1 MGNVLDYVR
10 REFRGFAELPFGD
23 VDSLVL
29 SELSYMR
36 LTDLV
41 PTFGEAKSVA
51 TDEMFVSNS
60 SDMNDYRLALLHAV
74 CESPRF
80 RALRVGEYA
89 ERLSERDQ
97 QQFAAMTFDVGC
109 GSPDL
114 LYIAF
119 RGTDGTLVGWK
130 EDFNM
135 AVRCP
140 VPSQESAYRYV
151 DSILEGFL
159 SSEGSPAIMLGGHS
173 KGGNMAVYAAMQVA
187 HDDIEAAGE
196 RARRLGLLPALGEP
210 VPGRNVRIARIF
222 SHDGPGLPESMVR
235 GQAYRTVESRI
246 RKTVPESSVVGML
259 LQSNAKVIVV
269 KADAVGIMQH
279 MGNSWQVAENGDFER
294 ENELT
299 VTAQLIKRT
308 LDDWLDTVG
317 QKQRERAIDQIYE
330 IFAAAGYG
338 NIADLMANWT
348 DSLPKIVA
356 AARGTDRETRELIK
370 AVVKAIPAS
379 AARVVREG

>member
-1 MGNVLDYVR
+1 
-10 REFRGFAELPFGD
+10 
-23 VDSLVL
+23 
-29 SELSYMR
+29 
-36 LTDLV
+36 
-41 PTFGEAKSVA
+41 
-51 TDEMFVSNS
+51 
-60 SDMNDYRLALLHAV
+60 
-74 CESPRF
+74 
-80 RALRVGEYA
+80 
-89 ERLSERDQ
+89 
-97 QQFAAMTFDVGC
+97 
-109 GSPDL
+109 
-114 LYIAF
+114 
-119 RGTDGTLVGWK
+119 
-130 EDFNM
+130 M

-151 DSILEGFL
+151 DSILDRSEGFL

-187 HDDIEAAGE
+187 RDDIEAAGE
-196 RARRLGLLPALGEP
+196 RARRLGLLPALGGP

-246 RKTVPESSVVGML
+246 HKTVPESSVVGML

>member
-1 MGNVLDYVR
+1 MTILRPPANV
-10 REFRGFAELPFGD
+10 RG
-23 VDSLVL
+23 
-29 SELSYMR
+29 
-36 LTDLV
+36 
-41 PTFGEAKSVA
+41 
-51 TDEMFVSNS
+51 
-60 SDMNDYRLALLHAV
+60 
-74 CESPRF
+74 
-80 RALRVGEYA
+80 
-89 ERLSERDQ
+89 
-97 QQFAAMTFDVGC
+97 
-109 GSPDL
+109 
-114 LYIAF
+114 
-119 RGTDGTLVGWK
+119 
-130 EDFNM
+130 
-135 AVRCP
+135 
-140 VPSQESAYRYV
+140 
-151 DSILEGFL
+151 
-159 SSEGSPAIMLGGHS
+159 
-173 KGGNMAVYAAMQVA
+173 
-187 HDDIEAAGE
+187 
-196 RARRLGLLPALGEP
+196 RLGLLPALG
-210 VPGRNVRIARIF
+210 GRCRDATVRIARIF

-356 AARGTDRETRELIK
+356 GRARYRPGDSGPYQSRSQGDPATRRGWC
-370 AVVKAIPAS
+370 VKADQP
-379 AARVVREG
+379 EGLLKRRDSQMS

>member
-1 MGNVLDYVR
+1 MSLLDSIFLPCFKHSIIVR
-10 REFRGFAELPFGD
+10 
-23 VDSLVL
+23 VLVL
-29 SELSYMR
+29 QHANQAL
-36 LTDLV
+36 
-41 PTFGEAKSVA
+41 EAH
-51 TDEMFVSNS
+51 TCIDN
-60 SDMNDYRLALLHAV
+60 
-74 CESPRF
+74 
-80 RALRVGEYA
+80 
-89 ERLSERDQ
+89 
-97 QQFAAMTFDVGC
+97 
-109 GSPDL
+109 
-114 LYIAF
+114 
-119 RGTDGTLVGWK
+119 
-130 EDFNM
+130 
-135 AVRCP
+135 
-140 VPSQESAYRYV
+140 
-151 DSILEGFL
+151 
-159 SSEGSPAIMLGGHS
+159 
-173 KGGNMAVYAAMQVA
+173 
-187 HDDIEAAGE
+187 
-196 RARRLGLLPALGEP
+196 
-210 VPGRNVRIARIF
+210 
-222 SHDGPGLPESMVR
+222 
-235 GQAYRTVESRI
+235 VESRI